1 MPFLLRI
8 IIMGY
13 NFAMNE
19 LDDLIPTRQSLL
31 SRLKSWNDQESWKVF
46 FDTYWKLIYNA
57 SVKAGLTDAEAQDV
71 VQETVISVLKSMP
84 SFEYDAEKGSFKT
97 WLLRLTSWRIC
108 DQFRKRQ
115 RQIEPLTRES
125 DTSTKTDA
133 IERIAAPTLPE
144 TVWDEDWEKNL
155 FDAAIERVKRKVD
168 SRQYQLFDLYVC
180 KRWPVL
186 KVAMTLGVN
195 PGRVYLAKHRINNL
209 IQKEIAKLRTK
220 PI

>member
-1 MPFLLRI
+1 
-8 IIMGY
+8 
-13 NFAMNE
+13 MNDM
-19 LDDLIPTRQSLL
+19 DDLIPTRQSLL
-31 SRLKSWNDQESWKVF
+31 SRLKNWSDQESWKVF
-46 FDTYWKLIYNA
+46 FDTYWRLIYNA

-84 SFEYDAEKGSFKT
+84 GFEYDAEKGSFKT

-108 DQFRKRQ
+108 DQLRKRQ
-115 RQIEPLTRES
+115 QQIEPLTRES
-125 DTSTKTDA
+125 STSTQTSA

-144 TVWDEDWEKNL
+144 AVWDEDWEKNL
-155 FDAAIERVKRKVD
+155 FEAAIERVKRKVD

-180 KRWPVL
+180 KKWPVL

-209 IQKEIAKLRTK
+209 IQKEITDLRTR